1 MSSLHCRSN
10 HQTESQKL
18 QMIAEKEEKNSK
30 RIWGTIMYDQFGS
43 TTNWD
48 INKLVRWI
56 KQYDLDRFKYYVDLA
71 GNKKKRKGNNML
83 KNIKEELGCKTNE
96 DLIQFM
102 LENPKH
108 PRVLE
113 LKEVMK
119 FMEEMKEKSGNER

>member
-1 MSSLHCRSN
+1 MSSLHCRSK

-56 KQYDLDRFKYYVDLA
+56 KQ
-71 GNKKKRKGNNML
+71 
-83 KNIKEELGCKTNE
+83 
-96 DLIQFM
+96 
-102 LENPKH
+102 
-108 PRVLE
+108 
-113 LKEVMK
+113 
-119 FMEEMKEKSGNER
+119 